1 MQGLHIDE
9 KSVLRVKQMVN
20 KDNRIVL
27 FPQFQSFADPML
39 LTFIHN
45 HFGMEMPFL
54 FGNAEDIP
62 EIPLVDKGSKL
73 FGYVHAKRSREQ
85 SV

>member
-1 MQGLHIDE
+1 
-9 KSVLRVKQMVN
+9 MVN
-20 KDNRIVL
+20 KENRIVL
-27 FPQFQSFADPML
+27 VPKFQSFADPML

-62 EIPLVDKGSKL
+62 NIPLVDKGSKL
-73 FGYVHAKRSREQ
+73 FGYVHARRSREQ
-85 SV
+85 SAQSEYINSQMLH